1 MRIKIFIIAL
11 TITLLIPI
19 VETRAKAISNV
30 TSYQTISETHLIIN
44 NNEELN
50 QYDHLIAPE
59 SLSFENQEVPLYVTF
74 KSQQKALLKFNH
86 TFSDELKKFLRNMDC
101 MN

>member
-30 TSYQTISETHLIIN
+30 TSYQTISETHLIIKN
-44 NNEELN
+44 NDDLK
-50 QYDHLIAPE
+50 QYDRLIAPE

-74 KSQQKALLKFNH
+74 KSQQKALLN
-86 TFSDELKKFLRNMDC
+86 LI
-101 MN
+101 

>member
-30 TSYQTISETHLIIN
+30 TSDQTISETHLIIN

-74 KSQQKALLKFNH
+74 KSQQKALLNFNH
-86 TFSDELKKFLRNMDC
+86 TFSDE
-101 MN
+101 